1 MLSDGRAA
9 FLVSNSLKFDPNGVT
24 GIWAGGV
31 EDVTTTAINHKY
43 RLMAFGRANS
53 HGVVY
58 GIDETTGGLELS
70 HRLSLPTR
78 DYPGNPGKI
87 DQSEDSIIYIN

>member
-1 MLSDGRAA
+1 MEFRFFEKS
-9 FLVSNSLKFDPNGVT
+9 FVQKHHSIIQ

-31 EDVTTTAINHKY
+31 EDVTVTAINHKY

-58 GIDETTGGLELS
+58 AIDESTGGLELS
-70 HRLSLPTR
+70 HRSAE
-78 DYPGNPGKI
+78 
-87 DQSEDSIIYIN
+87 Q